1 MTASRRIAGRGSFG
15 GAGDSRWRA
24 VQARDRR
31 ADGQFVYAVRS
42 TGIYCRP
49 SCPSRKPRASQI
61 LYFSRAEQANSQGFR
76 PCRRCRPNLG
86 NQAGEKAVHAEAVS
100 KVCRHIEETLR
111 QDGGDEGSLSLAVL
125 AREVNLSPHQLERAF
140 QQMMG
145 ITPRKYVDA
154 HRMRRIKNS
163 LQKGKNVT
171 TALYDA
177 GFGSSSRLYERASKQ
192 MGMTPGTYRR
202 GGKGMTISYTTTDT
216 PFGLILVAATE
227 RGVSAVYLGDEE
239 KKLEGALK
247 KEYPQATLQRD
258 DAALKNWVAPIV
270 NHLRGRTVRMDLPT
284 DVQATAF
291 QRRVWDELRKIPYG
305 TTRTYTEVARSIGK
319 PEAVR
324 AVARACA
331 TNPVSIVVPCHRVVR
346 TDGKLAGYRWGL
358 NRKEAL
364 IEQEKRRAEA
374 Q

>member
-1 MTASRRIAGRGSFG
+1 M
-15 GAGDSRWRA
+15 
-24 VQARDRR
+24 
-31 ADGQFVYAVRS
+31 
-42 TGIYCRP
+42 
-49 SCPSRKPRASQI
+49 SQI
-61 LYFSRAEQANSQGFR
+61 LYFNRAEQADSKGFR
-76 PCRRCRPNLG
+76 PCRRCRPN
-86 NQAGEKAVHAEAVS
+86 QADGEGDTTAHAGAVARVCRYIEEAV
-100 KVCRHIEETLR
+100 R
-111 QDGGDEGSLSLAVL
+111 DGGEGALNLESLGRRVG
-125 AREVNLSPHQLERAF
+125 LSAHQVQRAF
-140 QQMMG
+140 RKLVG
-145 ITPRKYVDA
+145 ISPRKYVDA

-163 LQKGKNVT
+163 LQKGKDVT

-227 RGVSAVYLGDEE
+227 RGVSAVYLGDDE
-239 KKLEGALK
+239 KKLGAALK

-258 DAALKNWVAPIV
+258 DAALKNWVAPIL
-270 NHLRGRTVRMDLPT
+270 NHLRGREVRMDLPT

-305 TTRTYTEVARSIGK
+305 TTRTYTEVANLIGK

-358 NRKEAL
+358 GRKEAL
-364 IEQEKRRAEA
+364 IEFEA
-374 Q
+374 REAGAKGQQKARTASR